1 MQGFS
6 AMNATTKMMLTL
18 VAMCLLMA
26 APAMGARNLLGAPHM
41 SMHPAPCRVHAVC
54 VRIPVSF
61 FAVSVCMRRGVMLL
75 ARYCR
80 CSPSL

>member
-41 SMHPAPCRVHAVC
+41 SMHPAPLSRARRVCLDPGVLLRSERLHASWRHASRTV
-54 VRIPVSF
+54 
-61 FAVSVCMRRGVMLL
+61 L
-75 ARYCR
+75 
-80 CSPSL
+80 